1 MIERLWGRR
10 TLLLGGGVLLAAMAA
25 PVAASGLGFL
35 SRGPMS
41 RFNDADM
48 KLLNGALGQALQ
60 APAAGTTVDWLN
72 EKSGASGSIT
82 PQRLFENGGVPC
94 RELKIVNRHRQLESS
109 GVYTL
114 CRREGRWK
122 LAQ

>member
-1 MIERLWGRR
+1 MNQWLTRR
-10 TLLLGGGVLLAAMAA
+10 RALLIGSAAWLSVMAA

-48 KLLNGALGQALQ
+48 KLLNEALGQALKAPQ
-60 APAAGTTVDWLN
+60 AGITIDWAN
-72 EKSGASGSIT
+72 DKSGASGSVT
-82 PQRLFENGGVPC
+82 PQRLFEDKGVPC
-94 RELKIVNRHRQLESS
+94 RELKVVNRHRQLEAS

-114 CRREGRWK
+114 CRRDGRWK

>member
-1 MIERLWGRR
+1 MNKKPTGRR
-10 TLLLGGGVLLAAMAA
+10 APLLGGGALLAAIAT

-48 KLLNGALGQALQ
+48 KLLNSALGQALQ
-60 APAAGTTVDWLN
+60 APADGTTFAWAN
-72 EKSGASGSIT
+72 EKSGASGSVT
-82 PQRLFENGGVPC
+82 PQRLFEDSGVPC
-94 RELKIVNRHRQLESS
+94 RELKVVNRHRQLEAS
-109 GVYTL
+109 GAYTRY
-114 CRREGRWK
+114 RREGRWK